1 MNIYEGNN
9 VQKNIMANQYKPANT
24 VQKNT
29 TVNQPKTGIF
39 NNPSSQPT
47 AGINK
52 VNNNIHAAL
61 GGTMDNKKVGTNG
74 ARQTV
79 QNWLNRGNPQNN
91 VMRQQR
97 IQQNNAFAQQL
108 QQQKQLQQQQLA
120 QQKQSLVQQQSQ
132 PAKKL
137 TADELEE
144 RELLKRYSPE
154 TIATAK
160 MLKEYATRVQ
170 RRQQLERH
178 WSEQLGMDIYEYA
191 TKYWDAHPEAKA
203 KAYATMGIP
212 LPEEQP
218 ATRGDGD
225 GTFFG
230 DYTARSQKPVVKG
243 LPAPP
248 TYTPSEPQG
257 LPVPPT
263 EQTQSTQI
271 PQTNTGLLY
280 GDTDLSVL
288 MNNYMNANP
297 NPTAAQR
304 EALKVLYDAR
314 AAKIASDES
323 MYQYAN
329 DDTQRRAMQYLT
341 PSNAEMYGD
350 KQRAA
355 YDEMF
360 GYADKAREAAGEIAA
375 NERDYQTRQAQAA
388 AAQERRNILAMSP
401 MADAQTQERLASMGL
416 TGEGMSGY
424 AESAKLENLLDR
436 NNQITDIYGQ
446 ERQSIDSYN
455 KAYTDA
461 ILAAEAEK
469 QSQYSKIQGDYIG
482 ASYGDERDAKETEI
496 KNANDYEINSYKAG
510 TQRMGTE
517 ADAKYKEALIKFNY
531 DELDENSR
539 QFAMEMNERIRS
551 NKANEAISW
560 AQVDEL
566 IRNNK
571 FNNWLSQ
578 EQLNEVIAARK
589 SGDAISWAQVAEMIR
604 HNKAT
609 EQNDAA
615 QTAVYAAKNRSSGG
629 GSSGNGGTGY
639 RLIDSDDGGGAFGS
653 NGNGIVN
660 VFEQAG
666 NKIGKGV
673 GKFFK

>member
-9 VQKNIMANQYKPANT
+9 VQKNIMANQYKPTNT

-91 VMRQQR
+91 VMQPRVQR
-97 IQQNNAFAQQL
+97 NNAITPQRPV
-108 QQQKQLQQQQLA
+108 
-120 QQKQSLVQQQSQ
+120 VQQPSQ
-132 PAKKL
+132 PARKL

-191 TKYWDAHPEAKA
+191 TKYWNAHPEAKA

-248 TYTPSEPQG
+248 TYTQQSKPQG

-263 EQTQSTQI
+263 EQTQK
-271 PQTNTGLLY
+271 PQMNTGLVDADIDY
-280 GDTDLSVL
+280 SVRGY
-288 MNNYMNANP
+288 NYMAAHP
-297 NPTAAQR
+297 NPTASEIEYFKTHILNPRITKIESDPSMNQY
-304 EALKVLYDAR
+304 ALDDFQR
-314 AAKIASDES
+314 AAE
-323 MYQYAN
+323 QYI
-329 DDTQRRAMQYLT
+329 T

-424 AESAKLENLLDR
+424 AESAKLQNLLDR

-469 QSQYSKIQGDYIG
+469 QQQYSKIQGDYIG
-482 ASYGDERDAKETEI
+482 ASYGEERDARETETE
-496 KNANDYEINSYKAG
+496 NANEHDIGLKNV
-510 TQRMGTE
+510 
-517 ADAKYKEALIKFNY
+517 
-531 DELDENSR
+531 
-539 QFAMEMNERIRS
+539 
-551 NKANEAISW
+551 AN
-560 AQVDEL
+560 
-566 IRNNK
+566 
-571 FNNWLSQ
+571 
-578 EQLNEVIAARK
+578 AA
-589 SGDAISWAQVAEMIR
+589 
-604 HNKAT
+604 
-609 EQNDAA
+609 EQNAITRYGIDKDYDANIYKTDAA
-615 QTAVYAAKNRSSGG
+615 TAAAKEDRDYNKWAKQGDWAHDEKMYDKEEGYDKWKTEGGWAHDEKMYDKEEGYNKWAKQGDWAHDEKITGMNNATDRAVAGMRSGGRSSGS
-629 GSSGNGGTGY
+629 GSSGNGGTVY

-660 VFEQAG
+660 VFEQVG
-666 NKIGKGV
+666 KKIGEGV

>member
-9 VQKNIMANQYKPANT
+9 VQKNIMANQYKPTNT

-91 VMRQQR
+91 VMQPRVQRNNAITQQR
-97 IQQNNAFAQQL
+97 PV
-108 QQQKQLQQQQLA
+108 
-120 QQKQSLVQQQSQ
+120 VQQPSQ
-132 PAKKL
+132 PARKL

-248 TYTPSEPQG
+248 TYTQQSKPQG

-263 EQTQSTQI
+263 EQTQK
-271 PQTNTGLLY
+271 PQMNTGLVDADIDY
-280 GDTDLSVL
+280 SVRGY
-288 MNNYMNANP
+288 NYMAAHP
-297 NPTAAQR
+297 NPTASEIEYFKTHILNPRITKIESDPSMNQY
-304 EALKVLYDAR
+304 ALDDFQR
-314 AAKIASDES
+314 AAE
-323 MYQYAN
+323 QYI
-329 DDTQRRAMQYLT
+329 T

-424 AESAKLENLLDR
+424 AESAKLQNLLDQ

-469 QSQYSKIQGDYIG
+469 QQQYSKIQGDYIG
-482 ASYGDERDAKETEI
+482 ASYGEERDARETETE
-496 KNANDYEINSYKAG
+496 NANNHEIARRNAD
-510 TQRMGTE
+510 TQARSTD
-517 ADAKYKEALIKFNY
+517 ADMKYKEGLIEVEKDKIQFNY
-531 DELDENSR
+531 D
-539 QFAMEMNERIRS
+539 Q
-551 NKANEAISW
+551 
-560 AQVDEL
+560 
-566 IRNNK
+566 
-571 FNNWLSQ
+571 LSQ
-578 EQLNEVIAARK
+578 EDKHFYDQLSQEDKHFYAELDVERRRLEWDIQYGTEEQRRKAQERLDQVNQFYDGLKYKYYANDTGNATSIGVAQINAGARGRS
-589 SGDAISWAQVAEMIR
+589 SGSG
-604 HNKAT
+604 
-609 EQNDAA
+609 
-615 QTAVYAAKNRSSGG
+615 SSGSGG
-629 GSSGNGGTGY
+629 GSATFQLISG
-639 RLIDSDDGGGAFGS
+639 DDGGGAFGS
-653 NGNGIVN
+653 NGSG
-660 VFEQAG
+660 G
-666 NKIGKGV
+666 NKDSVMYTNKYGEFPYYK
-673 GKFFK
+673 

>member
-9 VQKNIMANQYKPANT
+9 VQKNIMANQYKPTNT

-91 VMRQQR
+91 VMQPRVQR
-97 IQQNNAFAQQL
+97 NNAFAQQL
-108 QQQKQLQQQQLA
+108 QQQKQQQLM
-120 QQKQSLVQQQSQ
+120 QQRQSAIQQQSQ
-132 PAKKL
+132 PARKL

-170 RRQQLERH
+170 RRQQLERP

-191 TKYWDAHPEAKA
+191 TKYWDTHPEAKA

-218 ATRGDGD
+218 ATRGDDD

-248 TYTPSEPQG
+248 TYTQQSKPQG

-263 EQTQSTQI
+263 EQTQK
-271 PQTNTGLLY
+271 PQMNTGLVDADIDY
-280 GDTDLSVL
+280 SVRGY
-288 MNNYMNANP
+288 NYMAAHP
-297 NPTAAQR
+297 NPTASEIEYFKTHILNPRITKIESDPSMNQY
-304 EALKVLYDAR
+304 ALDDFQR
-314 AAKIASDES
+314 AAE
-323 MYQYAN
+323 QYI
-329 DDTQRRAMQYLT
+329 T

-424 AESAKLENLLDR
+424 AESAKLQNLLDR

-469 QSQYSKIQGDYIG
+469 QQQYSKIQGDYIG
-482 ASYGDERDAKETEI
+482 ASYGEERDARETETE
-496 KNANDYEINSYKAG
+496 NANEHDIAWYNAGTGRMGVEENAKYHEGQLKLDYAKLAQDREQFMMNFEEKRREFDKEYEWTVKYGTEELKQKAAWYAAQIKKIEAGIQIDWAEFFQGRYEFEQSLDMERYKMGGGSATGKGTSHINSNA
-510 TQRMGTE
+510 
-517 ADAKYKEALIKFNY
+517 
-531 DELDENSR
+531 
-539 QFAMEMNERIRS
+539 RS
-551 NKANEAISW
+551 
-560 AQVDEL
+560 
-566 IRNNK
+566 
-571 FNNWLSQ
+571 
-578 EQLNEVIAARK
+578 
-589 SGDAISWAQVAEMIR
+589 SGSG
-604 HNKAT
+604 
-609 EQNDAA
+609 
-615 QTAVYAAKNRSSGG
+615 SSGSGG
-629 GSSGNGGTGY
+629 GSTTFQ
-639 RLIDSDDGGGAFGS
+639 LIDSDDGGGAFGS
-653 NGNGIVN
+653 NGSG
-660 VFEQAG
+660 G
-666 NKIGKGV
+666 NKDSIMYTNKYGEFPYYK
-673 GKFFK
+673 

>member
-9 VQKNIMANQYKPANT
+9 VQKNIMANQYKPTNT

-91 VMRQQR
+91 VMQPRVQR
-97 IQQNNAFAQQL
+97 NNAITPQRPV
-108 QQQKQLQQQQLA
+108 
-120 QQKQSLVQQQSQ
+120 VQQPSQ
-132 PAKKL
+132 PARKL

-191 TKYWDAHPEAKA
+191 TKYWNAHPEAKA

-230 DYTARSQKPVVKG
+230 DYTARSQKPIVKG

-248 TYTPSEPQG
+248 TYTQQPKPQG

-263 EQTQSTQI
+263 EQTQK
-271 PQTNTGLLY
+271 PQMNTGLVDADIDY
-280 GDTDLSVL
+280 SVRGY
-288 MNNYMNANP
+288 NYMAAHP
-297 NPTAAQR
+297 NPTASEIEYFKTHILNPRITKIESDPSMNQY
-304 EALKVLYDAR
+304 ALDDFQR
-314 AAKIASDES
+314 AAE
-323 MYQYAN
+323 QYI
-329 DDTQRRAMQYLT
+329 T

-424 AESAKLENLLDR
+424 AESAKLQNLLDR

-469 QSQYSKIQGDYIG
+469 QQQYSKIQGDYIG
-482 ASYGDERDAKETEI
+482 ASYGDERDARETETE
-496 KNANDYEINSYKAG
+496 NANNYKINQQNADTQAMTAQANKDYQEGRLKFDYAQLAQDSEQFMMNFEEKKREFDKEYEWTVKYGTEELKQKAAWYAAQIEDLKAGRQIDWANFFQGKYEFEQRLDMERYKMGGGSATRKGTSHINSNA
-510 TQRMGTE
+510 
-517 ADAKYKEALIKFNY
+517 
-531 DELDENSR
+531 
-539 QFAMEMNERIRS
+539 RS
-551 NKANEAISW
+551 
-560 AQVDEL
+560 
-566 IRNNK
+566 
-571 FNNWLSQ
+571 
-578 EQLNEVIAARK
+578 
-589 SGDAISWAQVAEMIR
+589 SGS
-604 HNKAT
+604 
-609 EQNDAA
+609 
-615 QTAVYAAKNRSSGG
+615 SGSGG
-629 GSSGNGGTGY
+629 GSTTFQ
-639 RLIDSDDGGGAFGS
+639 LIDSDDGGGAFGS
-653 NGNGIVN
+653 NGSG
-660 VFEQAG
+660 G
-666 NKIGKGV
+666 NKDSIMYTNKYGEFPYYK
-673 GKFFK
+673 

>member
-9 VQKNIMANQYKPANT
+9 VQKNIMANQYKPTNT

-91 VMRQQR
+91 VMQPRVQR
-97 IQQNNAFAQQL
+97 NNAITPQRPV
-108 QQQKQLQQQQLA
+108 
-120 QQKQSLVQQQSQ
+120 VQQPSQ
-132 PAKKL
+132 PARKL

-160 MLKEYATRVQ
+160 MLKEYATRIQ

-212 LPEEQP
+212 LPEAQP

-230 DYTARSQKPVVKG
+230 DYTARSQNPVVRG

-248 TYTPSEPQG
+248 TYTPSKPQG

-424 AESAKLENLLDR
+424 AESAKLQNLLDR
-436 NNQITDIYGQ
+436 NNQIADIYGQ

-469 QSQYSKIQGDYIG
+469 QQQYSKIQGDYIG
-482 ASYGDERDAKETEI
+482 ASYGEERDARETEI
-496 KNANDYEINSYKAG
+496 ENAHNYEIGLKTTDAQARSVD
-510 TQRMGTE
+510 

-539 QFAMEMNERIRS
+539 QFAMQMNERIRS
-551 NKANEAISW
+551 NKANEAIS
-560 AQVDEL
+560 QGQLDEL

-615 QTAVYAAKNRSSGG
+615 RTAAYAAKSSGRSSGG
-629 GSSGNGGTGY
+629 GSATFQLISG
-639 RLIDSDDGGGAFGS
+639 DDGGGAFGS
-653 NGNGIVN
+653 NGSG
-660 VFEQAG
+660 G
-666 NKIGKGV
+666 NKDSIMYTNKYGEFPYYK
-673 GKFFK
+673 

>member
-9 VQKNIMANQYKPANT
+9 VQKNIMANQYKPTNT

-91 VMRQQR
+91 VMQPRVQR
-97 IQQNNAFAQQL
+97 NNAITPQRPV
-108 QQQKQLQQQQLA
+108 
-120 QQKQSLVQQQSQ
+120 VQQPSQ
-132 PAKKL
+132 PARKL

-248 TYTPSEPQG
+248 TYTQQSKPQG

-263 EQTQSTQI
+263 EQTQK
-271 PQTNTGLLY
+271 PQMNTGLVDADIDY
-280 GDTDLSVL
+280 SVRGY
-288 MNNYMNANP
+288 NYMAAHP
-297 NPTAAQR
+297 NPTASEIEYFKTHILNPRITKIESDPSMNQY
-304 EALKVLYDAR
+304 ALDDFQR
-314 AAKIASDES
+314 AAE
-323 MYQYAN
+323 QYI
-329 DDTQRRAMQYLT
+329 T

-424 AESAKLENLLDR
+424 AESAKLQNLLDR

-469 QSQYSKIQGDYIG
+469 QQQYSKIQGDYIG
-482 ASYGDERDAKETEI
+482 ASYGDERDARETEI
-496 KNANDYEINSYKAG
+496 ESANNYKINM
-510 TQRMGTE
+510 QD
-517 ADAKYKEALIKFNY
+517 ADTRARSTDADMKYKEGLIEVEKDKIQFNY
-531 DELDENSR
+531 D
-539 QFAMEMNERIRS
+539 Q
-551 NKANEAISW
+551 
-560 AQVDEL
+560 
-566 IRNNK
+566 
-571 FNNWLSQ
+571 LSQ
-578 EQLNEVIAARK
+578 EDKHFYDQLSQEDKHFYAELDVERRRLEWDIQYGTEEQRRKAQERLDQVNQFYDGLKYKYYANDTGNATSIGVAQINAGARGRS
-589 SGDAISWAQVAEMIR
+589 SG
-604 HNKAT
+604 
-609 EQNDAA
+609 
-615 QTAVYAAKNRSSGG
+615 SGG
-629 GSSGNGGTGY
+629 GSTTFQLISG
-639 RLIDSDDGGGAFGS
+639 DDGGGAFGS
-653 NGNGIVN
+653 NGSG
-660 VFEQAG
+660 G
-666 NKIGKGV
+666 NKDSVMYTNKYGEFPYYK
-673 GKFFK
+673 